1 VSEIDY
7 YFLKVVLIEKPGL
20 FGRSLLRELA
30 GLSISEQAQH
40 SGTSAY
46 RCTGEGVFG
55 LAAVED
61 SDGRCARWRMIGS
74 TLDWSNIRGSN
85 LFGMAGS

>member
-1 VSEIDY
+1 MSEIDY

-20 FGRSLLRELA
+20 FGGSLLRELA

-46 RCTGEGVFG
+46 RCTGEGVSG
-55 LAAVED
+55 
-61 SDGRCARWRMIGS
+61 SRRWR
-74 TLDWSNIRGSN
+74 TV
-85 LFGMAGS
+85 MAGAPDGE